1 MLRISKVEGDYNQN
15 TLYEGIKINVKLKKN
30 SAVVGNLSGSRTIRN
45 LNRLALEWGVKEAW
59 LEMTTLGFE
68 DWTLGNVAT

>member
-15 TLYEGIKINVKLKKN
+15 ALYEGIKKIKLEKN
-30 SAVVGNLSGSRTIRN
+30 SEVVGNLRGSRTIRN
-45 LNRLALEWGVKEAW
+45 LNRLAPEWGAKEAW
-59 LEMTTLGFE
+59 LEMNTLGFE

>member
-15 TLYEGIKINVKLKKN
+15 ALYEGIKNIKKN
-30 SAVVGNLSGSRTIRN
+30 SEVLGNRRSSRAIRN
-45 LNRLALEWGVKEAW
+45 LNWLAPEWGAKEAW